1 MDIIVIKRDGREEI
15 FNADKIF
22 NAIQHSFKNTI
33 KIFDPNI
40 IKIVTQNSIDII
52 NSSNKQKWSVEE
64 IQDIVEKQL
73 SITSFEAAKHYI
85 LYRQQRNEHRDKY
98 GITLKDLEPIDIPWG
113 EIGYITYK
121 RTYSRRLNEDDPLD
135 DSRSS
140 SALHDSTEEYED
152 TIMRV
157 LSACQNQLHVGFT
170 KEELKKA
177 REYFLKL
184 KCSVAGRFL
193 WQLGTKTVDKYGL
206 ASTQNCA
213 FVVID
218 SPIRPFT
225 WAFDMLMLGSGVGFN
240 IQKKFVKNLP
250 NVLDKDISITR
261 LDTKDADFI
270 IPDSR
275 EGWVR
280 FLKNVLESFFYNG
293 ESFTYSTILIR
304 SKGVPIKGFGGVS
317 SGPEDLCSGIHNI
330 CEILQKRKGL
340 SMRSIDCL
348 DIMNIIGTIVVS
360 GNVRR
365 CLPKNSLVHT
375 KDGLINIQ
383 DINIGDFVRT
393 SKGYDRVVNTFI
405 QGKQKLVKIIT
416 EDGEFKCTPNH
427 KMAVYKGVNDE
438 GVDKYEWIEAAKLTD
453 NDFLINPRKSIPGTK
468 TELPL
473 QDFSRDYIE
482 VYHSAAATE
491 GNQYTEKIMIDNTP
505 FNIPDLDCD
514 MAWFLGLFIS
524 SQRLFGNDF
533 KTLSLLVDYNKD
545 IIEKVKTQ
553 FKRFGDHE
561 VSVHI
566 NTKNTTCIFI
576 VNVPHLALYFDKNIL
591 HINCRDDEELPN
603 FIKEATKD
611 IRLAFIA
618 GVLDGYMEYKFPEI
632 PLSLTQQI
640 QTLCYSCGFETRI
653 VDNKIVQASDHSKYI
668 LSRIPY
674 YIKATKDFDD
684 IDFDESLLHAVKVIN
699 VEYLDEEEE
708 TFDIEVRYEHEFFC
722 NGYLTHNSAQ
732 ISLGDPDDIDYLRAK
747 RWDLGNIPNWRA
759 MSNNSVVCSSIDELP
774 EEFWEGYKGNGEPYG
789 LINIELSKKI
799 GRIADGDKYPDPD
812 VEGYNPCGEIS
823 LPNKSV
829 CCLSEIFLQNVDSLE
844 EMIDIAKILY
854 RICKH
859 VLLLK
864 CHNKDTEDIVHKE
877 MRIGLGVT
885 GYLMVSEEKKQWL
898 PKVYEELRKFDIEY
912 SDLKK
917 IPKSIKLTSV
927 KPSGTLSLLAGS
939 TPGCH
944 SAIYRYFIRR
954 IRISSTNPLVQ
965 VCKDHGFKTE
975 YQLNFDGTHD
985 YNTIVAEFP
994 CSFPDEAVLAENM
1007 TVIKQLEVVKRMQ
1020 TEWSDNAVSVT
1031 CYYKLE
1037 ELEEIKQ
1044 WLRENFTNNV
1054 KSVSFLLHYDSGFK
1068 QMPYEEITKEKYLD
1082 LKSKTRTI
1090 KSMTYKNQNII
1101 DDIEDNFE
1109 CAGGHCPIK

>member
-1 MDIIVIKRDGREEI
+1 
-15 FNADKIF
+15 
-22 NAIQHSFKNTI
+22 
-33 KIFDPNI
+33 
-40 IKIVTQNSIDII
+40 
-52 NSSNKQKWSVEE
+52 
-64 IQDIVEKQL
+64 
-73 SITSFEAAKHYI
+73 
-85 LYRQQRNEHRDKY
+85 
-98 GITLKDLEPIDIPWG
+98 
-113 EIGYITYK
+113 
-121 RTYSRRLNEDDPLD
+121 
-135 DSRSS
+135 
-140 SALHDSTEEYED
+140 
-152 TIMRV
+152 
-157 LSACQNQLHVGFT
+157 
-170 KEELKKA
+170 
-177 REYFLKL
+177 
-184 KCSVAGRFL
+184 
-193 WQLGTKTVDKYGL
+193 
-206 ASTQNCA
+206 
-213 FVVID
+213 
-218 SPIRPFT
+218 
-225 WAFDMLMLGSGVGFN
+225 
-240 IQKKFVKNLP
+240 
-250 NVLDKDISITR
+250 
-261 LDTKDADFI
+261 
-270 IPDSR
+270 
-275 EGWVR
+275 
-280 FLKNVLESFFYNG
+280 
-293 ESFTYSTILIR
+293 
-304 SKGVPIKGFGGVS
+304 
-317 SGPEDLCSGIHNI
+317 
-330 CEILQKRKGL
+330 
-340 SMRSIDCL
+340 
-348 DIMNIIGTIVVS
+348 
-360 GNVRR
+360 
-365 CLPKNSLVHT
+365 
-375 KDGLINIQ
+375 
-383 DINIGDFVRT
+383 
-393 SKGYDRVVNTFI
+393 
-405 QGKQKLVKIIT
+405 
-416 EDGEFKCTPNH
+416 
-427 KMAVYKGVNDE
+427 
-438 GVDKYEWIEAAKLTD
+438 
-453 NDFLINPRKSIPGTK
+453 
-468 TELPL
+468 
-473 QDFSRDYIE
+473 
-482 VYHSAAATE
+482 
-491 GNQYTEKIMIDNTP
+491 MIDNTP

-524 SQRLFGNDF
+524 SQRLFSNDF

-553 FKRFGDHE
+553 LKRFGDYE

-566 NTKNTTCIFI
+566 NTKNTTCIYI

-591 HINCRDDEELPN
+591 HVNCRDDEELPN

-618 GVLDGYMEYKFPEI
+618 GILDGYMEYKFPEI

-653 VDNKIVQASDHSKYI
+653 VDNKIVPASDHSKYI

-674 YIKATKDFDD
+674 YKAKKDFDN
-684 IDFDESLLHAVKVIN
+684 IEIEFDESLLHAVKVIN
-699 VEYLDEEEE
+699 IEYLDEEEE

-774 EEFWEGYKGNGEPYG
+774 EEFWINYTGIGEPYG

-812 VEGYNPCGEIS
+812 VEGYNPCFSSETLVAVADGRGAVTIKQLADEGKDVPVYSVNEEGIVEIKWGRNPRITGHNQKMVKVILDDDTSITTTLNHKFYLKSGGQKEAKDLEHGDSLVRLNKYMTKMSSKNNKKYIQVYTDTNNDKNGRIMEHRLISKFYDNKKWNEMYNENKNNGWVNGGLVVHHKDYNSYNNSPTNLELMTFKEHTAFHAQHDVQGEKNGMYGKQHSEETKKNIGDKVKERCEDPEYRIKLSNGQKLYVANNLEQVQDKMRQVTKAAYAKYCEEQIALTDLETLFVKGILHCKKNCENCEKELILPYTRREQCYCSHECWRKTTEYKEGLVLSNVRQCETHIKRQKNVLHEQIMIYKDLQEKLNRDPMKKEWENECKVREIAFRIRPPSDLEKSKINNQYILKSYKDLKEKAVDYNHRVKRIEFLEEPETVYNITVEDNHNFFVVPEFNGNDKNLNGVLVSNCGEIS

-917 IPKSIKLTSV
+917 IPRSIKLTSV

-965 VCKDHGFKTE
+965 VCKDHGFHTE

-985 YNTIVAEFP
+985 YNTIVTSFP

-1037 ELEEIKQ
+1037 ELDEIKQ